1 MVVVVALG
9 ANPVLRDGNALPV
22 LRFLAGSA
30 VMKSDDEVVACAQA
44 VGPRP
49 AFLCARRQSL
59 QMTKLQNDE
68 ARCGLSRIP
77 EGGTATPTRCLM
89 LAMSDD
95 SRGVP
100 RLNAAPKN
108 GMLGSIWYI

>member
-9 ANPVLRDGNALPV
+9 AYPVLRDGNALPV
-22 LRFLAGSA
+22 LHFLAGSA
-30 VMKSDDEVVACAQA
+30 VMKSDDEVVARAQA

-59 QMTKLQNDE
+59 QNDK

-100 RLNAAPKN
+100 RLKAAPKN
-108 GMLGSIWYI
+108 GMLGSMW